1 MTKSEM
7 VTMIKTNLGI
17 KDDKRDLIISDIVLS
32 ACDYC
37 NMPTDCIPEELEP
50 VLRKKVK
57 GIIDYETAVGT
68 GYHPEVASIK
78 EGDGSITWAQ
88 TEGNT
93 KVSIYELNETDKR
106 ALRRHR
112 RLRGYA

>member
-1 MTKSEM
+1 MTKAEM
-7 VTMIKTNLGI
+7 VELVRRNLNDGT
-17 KDDKRDLIISDIVLS
+17 RDLTISDTVMEVCS
-32 ACDYC
+32 YC
-37 NMPTDCIPEELEP
+37 NIPLDGIPETLEP
-50 VLRKKVK
+50 FIRKKVK
-57 GIIDYETAVGT
+57 GIIEYEDVNGA

-93 KVSIYELNETDKR
+93 KASIYGLSGSDKGD
-106 ALRRHR
+106 LRRYR